1 LEKKLLGMEN
11 GGQLGALA
19 KAPEEELTHVN
30 AFARANLGALAGQDV
45 TGSGD
50 AADERSLSGET
61 PHVEGDEAER
71 STDPDQQWFWAEAV
85 AWADDQA
92 ARTSS
97 LGRVQRT
104 VEDFARGMGLDVSSR
119 RKRRV
124 MRRGMLLPST
134 SGNGQGPQTPRLSG
148 GARLGGV
155 AGVAGGQRVGVELPA
170 IRPGSHSSL

>member
-1 LEKKLLGMEN
+1 MTSSFRTLTLSPDTLN
-11 GGQLGALA
+11 NLDQLGYNEMTPIQAASL
-19 KAPEEELTHVN
+19 PL
-30 AFARANLGALAGQDV
+30 ALAGQDV